1 MIENEIS
8 ELIDKVK
15 EERELQ
21 KIFSS
26 EMSAYL
32 KISDKTYSRIEKKES
47 DLSMK
52 HFFMICK
59 KLKRKPDYFFGGGN
73 SIYFS
78 DCHYSGNH
86 NIYNMSDLPDE
97 SKNTL
102 LALAQLIVNNT
113 RI

>member
-1 MIENEIS
+1 MIDSEIA

-21 KIFSS
+21 KIFST

-32 KISDKTYSRIEKKES
+32 NISEKTYSRIEKKES

-73 SIYFS
+73 SVYFS
-78 DCHYSGNH
+78 DCHYSGYN
-86 NIYNMSDLPDE
+86 NVNNMSDMSEE
-97 SKNTL
+97 SKKTL
-102 LALAQLIVNNT
+102 LSLAQMIVNNAGH
-113 RI
+113 